1 MDNEMKKERQ
11 EEQRKESERRK
22 NGGGGRAQKLNRR
35 CPPTAWLKTVTPYS
49 SMSST
54 L

>member
-11 EEQRKESERRK
+11 EEQRKESEMRED
-22 NGGGGRAQKLNRR
+22 GGEGRAQKLNRR
-35 CPPTAWLKTVTPYS
+35 CPPTAWLKTVTLYS
-49 SMSST
+49 SFIST